1 MVKTRYK
8 TAAMI
13 AIVAGLLLLVSGI
26 AGAGTWR
33 SVKDGFEENV
43 MELDPTM
50 ELVFNIVIA
59 LGALGGLLVIFA
71 GMMLMKGLKRTARI
85 LITIGVGI
93 GLIGL
98 IIALLVA
105 MHDGTTAS
113 FLSPSTGLIGI
124 VLSIVARM
132 MAK

>member
-1 MVKTRYK
+1 MTKTRYK
-8 TAAMI
+8 TAAML

-26 AGAGTWR
+26 AGAGTWQ

-43 MELDPTM
+43 MELDSTM

-71 GMMLMKGLKRTARI
+71 GLLLMKGLKRTARI

-93 GLIGL
+93 GLIGF

-105 MHDGTTAS
+105 MHDGTTVS

>member
-1 MVKTRYK
+1 MTKTRYK
-8 TAAMI
+8 TAAML

-26 AGAGTWR
+26 AGAGTWQ
-33 SVKDGFEENV
+33 SVKEGFEENV
-43 MELDPTM
+43 MELDSTM

-71 GMMLMKGLKRTARI
+71 GLLLMRGLKRTARI

-93 GLIGL
+93 GLIGF

-105 MHDGTTAS
+105 VHDGTTLS
-113 FLSPSTGLIGI
+113 FLSPSTGLIGV

>member
-8 TAAMI
+8 TAAML

-71 GMMLMKGLKRTARI
+71 GLMLMKGLKRTARI

-93 GLIGL
+93 GLIGF

-105 MHDGTTAS
+105 MHDGTVTS
-113 FLSPSTGLIGI
+113 YLSPSTGLIGI
-124 VLSIVARM
+124 VLSIIARM

>member
-33 SVKDGFEENV
+33 SVKNGFEENV

-59 LGALGGLLVIFA
+59 LGALGGLLVIAA
-71 GMMLMKGLKRTARI
+71 GLMLMKGLKRTSRI

-93 GLIGL
+93 GLIGFVVS
-98 IIALLVA
+98 ILVA
-105 MHDGTTAS
+105 MHDGTVTS